1 MTGTRETVAAST
13 PTHDGA
19 IAADQPATR
28 DAAFAA
34 FTRQYPDFD
43 HAALADLRARQ
54 YARLDATDQVYLDYT
69 GGGLHGLEQ
78 VQAHMAML
86 TEHVLGNPHS
96 HNPTSLAMTDRV
108 EHARAYVLRYF
119 NADPDEYIVV
129 FTPNASGALKHVA
142 ESYPFTPDSRFVLT
156 FDNHN
161 SVNGM
166 REFARRAGA
175 QIHYVPLTLPDLRL
189 DLAGMRAA
197 LTADRPAGN
206 HLLAFP
212 AQSNFSGVQH
222 SLGLIE
228 EAHAAGWDVML
239 DAAAFA
245 PTNRLDLAVV
255 KPDFVSLSFYKIFGY
270 PTGIGALIMR
280 REAAR
285 KLRRPWFAGGTIT
298 IASVQGDGHYLADGE
313 VAFEDGTIDY
323 LNLPAVEIGLRH
335 IERVGIDTI
344 HDRVLAL
351 TGWLLAALP
360 TLRHSNGR
368 PLFKVHGPTD
378 TTARGGTITVSFLD
392 PAGEAL
398 DEQRIEELA
407 GQAHISVRTGCFCNP
422 GAGEIAHGLSQGDMC
437 AVFADGKRM
446 TFDELRAHMRD
457 DVHKS
462 VASIRISLGI
472 ATNFD
477 DVYRFVEFARGF
489 LDKTAAEVGPP
500 QHRDHD
506 VVVRDVV

>member
-1 MTGTRETVAAST
+1 MVC
-13 PTHDGA
+13 GA
-19 IAADQPATR
+19 
-28 DAAFAA
+28 
-34 FTRQYPDFD
+34 
-43 HAALADLRARQ
+43 
-54 YARLDATDQVYLDYT
+54 
-69 GGGLHGLEQ
+69 
-78 VQAHMAML
+78 
-86 TEHVLGNPHS
+86 
-96 HNPTSLAMTDRV
+96 
-108 EHARAYVLRYF
+108 
-119 NADPDEYIVV
+119 
-129 FTPNASGALKHVA
+129 
-142 ESYPFTPDSRFVLT
+142 
-156 FDNHN
+156 
-161 SVNGM
+161 
-166 REFARRAGA
+166 
-175 QIHYVPLTLPDLRL
+175 
-189 DLAGMRAA
+189 
-197 LTADRPAGN
+197 
-206 HLLAFP
+206 
-212 AQSNFSGVQH
+212 
-222 SLGLIE
+222 
-228 EAHAAGWDVML
+228 
-239 DAAAFA
+239 
-245 PTNRLDLAVV
+245 
-255 KPDFVSLSFYKIFGY
+255 
-270 PTGIGALIMR
+270 
-280 REAAR
+280 
-285 KLRRPWFAGGTIT
+285 IT
-298 IASVQGDGHYLADGE
+298 IAWSQGDGHYLADGE

-323 LNLPAVEIGLRH
+323 LNIPAVEIGLRH

-344 HDRVLAL
+344 HDRVVAL
-351 TGWLLAALP
+351 TGWLLATLP